1 MFVRSTDGGATWTA
15 PVRVNDDGDSA
26 AWQWFGT
33 MSVAPNGRIDV
44 IWNDTRNDP
53 QGYRSQLYYAY
64 SQDAGVTWSKN
75 TALTPSWDPHV
86 GWAQSGQDR

>member
-1 MFVRSTDGGATWTA
+1 MRVSDDVDST
-15 PVRVNDDGDSA
+15 

-53 QGYRSQLYYAY
+53 DGYRSQLYYAY
-64 SQDAGVTWSKN
+64 SHDAGVTWSRN
-75 TALTPSWDPHV
+75 IAVTPLWIHTSAAPIRRRSAITTTWSPMTS
-86 GWAQSGQDR
+86 A